1 MKVQLLK
8 ERPKDTSL
16 MPSRPSTLFTEHF
29 ENANLTGIVPFR
41 PINLAAALKR
51 TEEPPPSPRST
62 EEMRLDTLY
71 QVNDDFPD
79 LILSPLR
86 LDELIA
92 ALEKVVQP
100 PRLLRKTFKNM
111 LLTEGSANSVT
122 ASTVF
127 E

>member
-62 EEMRLDTLY
+62 EEMRL
-71 QVNDDFPD
+71 
-79 LILSPLR
+79 I

-111 LLTEGSANSVT
+111 LLTEGSANS
-122 ASTVF
+122 
-127 E
+127 